1 MILSSELESKFE
13 KLIKSYPPGRH
24 RAALIPMLLYA
35 QDEGGAIT
43 EELVNEIAK
52 RLGITPL
59 QIGEVVTYYSML
71 HREPRGKY
79 QIQICT
85 NVSCMLLG
93 GNELLE
99 HAEQKLGIRRGE
111 TTADGQFSIEEVEC
125 MGACSWAPALQVNY
139 DFHHF
144 VTPEKL
150 DRLIEDLRK
159 VH

>member
-1 MILSSELESKFE
+1 MTFSPELESKFAT
-13 KLIKSYPPGRH
+13 LINSYPAGRH
-24 RAALIPMLLYA
+24 RAALIPMLLFA
-35 QDEGGAIT
+35 QDEVGAIT
-43 EELVNEIAK
+43 DEVVDEIAK

-71 HREPRGKY
+71 HRERRGMYK
-79 QIQICT
+79 IQVCT
-85 NVSCMLLG
+85 NVSCMLVG
-93 GNELLE
+93 GNEILE
-99 HAEQKLGIRRGE
+99 HAERKLGVRRGE
-111 TTADGQFSIEEVEC
+111 TAADGQFSIEEVEC

-150 DRLIEDLRK
+150 DRLIDDLRK